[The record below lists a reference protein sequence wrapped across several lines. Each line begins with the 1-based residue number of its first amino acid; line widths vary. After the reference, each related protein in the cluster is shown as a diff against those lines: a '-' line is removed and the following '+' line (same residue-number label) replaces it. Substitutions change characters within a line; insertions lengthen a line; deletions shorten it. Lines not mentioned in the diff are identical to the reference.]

1 MTGAREPEPTRPI
14 DLGDAT
20 QPVEVRPTTGPFAP
34 TRQPSR
40 PIPLVS
46 HTAAN
51 ELIAAAAE
59 ADPMS
64 SDTRADPMSTVMSAP
79 AIRSSPPTDSAIVE
93 PRTGASSALSGTA
106 MTLVHP

>member
-1 MTGAREPEPTRPI
+1 MTEARDPEPTRPI

-34 TRQPSR
+34 TEQPSR

-51 ELIAAAAE
+51 ELPSLADAA
-59 ADPMS
+59 
-64 SDTRADPMSTVMSAP
+64 RLP
-79 AIRSSPPTDSAIVE
+79 AGEDQ
-93 PRTGASSALSGTA
+93 
-106 MTLVHP
+106 